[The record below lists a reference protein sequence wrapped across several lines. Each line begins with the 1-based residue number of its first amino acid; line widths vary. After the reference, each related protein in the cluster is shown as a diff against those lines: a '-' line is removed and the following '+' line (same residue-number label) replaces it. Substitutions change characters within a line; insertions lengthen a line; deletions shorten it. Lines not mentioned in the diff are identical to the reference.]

1 MYWGG
6 GKRFLVG
13 KSFAKQ
19 PLGRPRKNGKMK
31 LIWIVG
37 KSVVKVVR
45 LWDWLGGFVVRA
57 LVLVVLNTQI
67 PLWR

>member
-1 MYWGG
+1 
-6 GKRFLVG
+6 LEG

-19 PLGRPRKNGKMK
+19 PLGRPRIRWENEIDMNHSEIGC
-31 LIWIVG
+31 
-37 KSVVKVVR
+37 KSGMFVE
-45 LWDWLGGFVVRA
+45 LAGGFVVRA